1 MSTEIT
7 RISAN
12 DDIFERPDFLEDR
25 LVFNYIDNARQD
37 ESTEFYS
44 DEKHVIVCRKKDN
57 KSVWIWTDNETST
70 NVDIVA
76 NIAKVVKEFN
86 VQGLEFFTKPQ
97 IAQIFS
103 DMYALVSNELDYQVK
118 SEYSLGTYV
127 FSPKST
133 LQNDDITVLKYN
145 KKFFDKLLGF
155 YMELKDE
162 FHWSEEKAERM
173 VKKFTKLNVYLLLKN
188 SEIIS
193 VCVIS
198 NDTDNCSSIR
208 SVATKQSQRNN
219 GYGTLVTNISSVMH
233 QKADTTL
240 MLYANN
246 GNRSAVSTFK
256 KAGFELIGNVHLI
269 KS

>member
-1 MSTEIT
+1 MSAEIT

-12 DDIFERPDFLEDR
+12 DDIFESPNFIEDK

-37 ESTEFYS
+37 ETTEFYS
-44 DEKHVIVCRKKDN
+44 DKKHVIICRKLNN
-57 KSVWIWTDNETST
+57 KSVWVWTDNECYSNIDLVTT
-70 NVDIVA
+70 
-76 NIAKVVKEFN
+76 IAKTVREFN
-86 VQGLEFFTKPQ
+86 TQGLEFYTKPQ
-97 IAQIFS
+97 MAQIFS

-118 SEYSLGTYV
+118 SEYSLGAYV
-127 FSPKST
+127 FAEKST
-133 LQNDDITVLKYN
+133 HKSDDITVLRYN
-145 KKFFDKLLGF
+145 KKFFDKLLDF
-155 YMELKDE
+155 YMGLKDE

-198 NDTDNCSSIR
+198 NDTDSCSSIR

-219 GYGTLVTNISSVMH
+219 GYGTLVTTISSDMH
-233 QKADTTL
+233 KKAGTTL

-246 GNRSAVSTFK
+246 GNLSAVTTFK